1 MSHSYQRNMK
11 AGIMHFCR
19 AYLSPSQLQG
29 DCWPPARKLFTRFR
43 VDGFPS
49 VQVKRVYILIL
60 KGCTAYSTGNHDE
73 AIRLLRRAIEVERCN
88 LAVLPILLDGV
99 TGKRTARGIKQ
110 RAYQLRQV
118 QFGERAG
125 KGVAYLELSGF
136 KGFIQSS
143 DLAEEYSGSIPNIL
157 RLINYFNWTGV
168 RNRVR
173 LLKNVNS
180 GNSC

>member
-1 MSHSYQRNMK
+1 
-11 AGIMHFCR
+11 
-19 AYLSPSQLQG
+19 
-29 DCWPPARKLFTRFR
+29 
-43 VDGFPS
+43 
-49 VQVKRVYILIL
+49 
-60 KGCTAYSTGNHDE
+60 
-73 AIRLLRRAIEVERCN
+73 
-88 LAVLPILLDGV
+88 
-99 TGKRTARGIKQ
+99 
-110 RAYQLRQV
+110 
-118 QFGERAG
+118 
-125 KGVAYLELSGF
+125 LELSGF